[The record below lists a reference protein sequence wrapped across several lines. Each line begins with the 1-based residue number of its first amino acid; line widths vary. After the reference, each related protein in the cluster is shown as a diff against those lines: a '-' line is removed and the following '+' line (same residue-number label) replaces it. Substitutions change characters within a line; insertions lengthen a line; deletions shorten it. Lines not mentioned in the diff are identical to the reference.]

1 MRVVVTGAS
10 GNIGTALL
18 RWLDE
23 RPGVSVVAVAR
34 RAPAAD
40 AGAPYGRVTWCE
52 RDLGTAADLPS
63 VFSGADAVVH
73 LAWDIVPGH
82 HRAAHARTNRSGS
95 RRVVDAVV
103 RAGVPRLVHLSSAAV
118 YSPHP
123 ARTAVTED
131 WPRRGVPTS
140 AYSRDKVDVEDL
152 LDRVEAEHPALRVA
166 RLRPPAV
173 LQPAA
178 ASEIARMMLGRAA
191 PLVRLARARVP
202 LLPLPPGA
210 VVQVVAADDVADLAG
225 RALLAG
231 ATGAFNVAGEPRL
244 PPALLARLLGGRHV
258 PMPAGA
264 LRTLLSAAWRLR
276 LQPLDG
282 SWLDLVLE
290 TPLLDCTRART
301 ELDWHPTYDARLT
314 VLATRHAAGRSA
326 GTASPRLR
334 PLGHRA

>member
-18 RWLDE
+18 RWLDG
-23 RPGVSVVAVAR
+23 RAGIGSVVALAR
-34 RAPAAD
+34 HAPP
-40 AGAPYGRVTWCE
+40 AGAETPYARVSWVE
-52 RDLGTAADLPS
+52 RDLGTAGDLAE

-82 HRAAHARTNRSGS
+82 HRAAHTRTNREGS

-103 RAGVPRLVHLSSAAV
+103 RAGVPQLVHLSSAAV
-118 YSPHP
+118 YSPHR

-131 WPRRGVPTS
+131 WPRRGVRTS

-152 LDRVEAEHPALRVA
+152 LDRVEAEHPELRVA
-166 RLRPPAV
+166 RIRPPAV

-191 PLVRLARARVP
+191 PLVRVARARVP

-225 RALLAG
+225 RALLAR
-231 ATGAFNVAGEPRL
+231 ATGAFNVAGEPHL
-244 PPALLARLLGGRHV
+244 SPVLLARLLGGHHL
-258 PMPAGA
+258 PMPATTARAMLTG
-264 LRTLLSAAWRLR
+264 AWRLR

-282 SWLDLVLE
+282 SWLDLVLD
-290 TPLLDCTRART
+290 TPLLDCTRARD
-301 ELDWHPTYDARLT
+301 ELGWRPEYDARLT
-314 VLATRHAAGRSA
+314 VLATRHAAAGSA
-326 GTASPRLR
+326 GTHSPRLR
-334 PLGHRA
+334 PL